1 MVEVSIPQGT
11 KLRTGRAAPT
21 SAGIVGLILKTF
33 TPDKLF
39 KTVWRTGRVVRKG
52 FKFVK
57 YGRKYLD
64 EIGLALEKGLKAD
77 VDGSIIRISKNGDEV
92 ARVTNNVLTF
102 KYTGFGGEITANPNK
117 TTTLIGKWID
127 RVDGVGLKKINE
139 SGLTSSGRNI
149 GGFNILSANTD
160 IYKTDGEIWANV
172 NEPWLYEAIS
182 NNDIIRNVSN
192 PFDINNRF
200 KKNEFDQFVDLNGLP
215 ISQTEV
221 GTRGVLSFFGREV
234 ELLQSNGYVL
244 NANNK
249 TWVKR

>member
-1 MVEVSIPQGT
+1 M
-11 KLRTGRAAPT
+11 
-21 SAGIVGLILKTF
+21 
-33 TPDKLF
+33 
-39 KTVWRTGRVVRKG
+39 
-52 FKFVK
+52 
-57 YGRKYLD
+57 
-64 EIGLALEKGLKAD
+64 
-77 VDGSIIRISKNGDEV
+77 
-92 ARVTNNVLTF
+92 
-102 KYTGFGGEITANPNK
+102 
-117 TTTLIGKWID
+117 
-127 RVDGVGLKKINE
+127 DGVGLKKINE

-234 ELLQSNGYVL
+234 ELLQSNGYVF